1 MSKLYDFLDHVA
13 RFLRVL
19 IVMIILLLMWIFCV
33 QTLHGQEVPLVRVQ
47 HDAFISYYD
56 LQTHNPALV
65 VYPLEYRHFSGSYK
79 VSGRHFK
86 ADTKLPR
93 PRVMDG
99 DYSKSGYVRG
109 HLCSAGDRDSDKSWL
124 KETYLTSNLVPM
136 TMVCNS
142 GQWKMI
148 EDSCRALAKAGHR
161 LLVGRGPLY
170 RDIGSGT
177 RNVIRDRVCITIPDG
192 LFCVAKCQDCDL
204 KYFDW
209 CPNAAADLLQD
220 VIQKEPGCFCDTHPF
235 VLDNR
240 VSVLIQK
247 IFGLW
252 FREVYETITR

>member
-19 IVMIILLLMWIFCV
+19 IVVVILLLMWIFCV

-47 HDAFISYYD
+47 HEAFISYYD

-99 DYSKSGYVRG
+99 DYSRSGYVRG

-148 EDSCRALAKAGHR
+148 EDSCRALARAGHR

-170 RDIGSGT
+170 RDIGGGT
-177 RNVIRDRVCITIPDG
+177 RNVIRARVCITIPDG
-192 LFCVAKCQDCDL
+192 FFCVAKCQDCDL
-204 KYFDW
+204 RYFDW
-209 CPNAAADLLQD
+209 CPNDGTNLLQD
-220 VIQKEPGCFCDTHPF
+220 VIQGSSDT
-235 VLDNR
+235 R
-240 VSVLIQK
+240 VGILISK